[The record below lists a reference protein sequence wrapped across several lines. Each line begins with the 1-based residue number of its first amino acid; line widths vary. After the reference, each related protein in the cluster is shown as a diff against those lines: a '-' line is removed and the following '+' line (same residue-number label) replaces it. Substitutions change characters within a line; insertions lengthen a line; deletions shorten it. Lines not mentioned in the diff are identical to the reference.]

1 MRSLLL
7 SLPYRKVVS
16 NLLPNGIIV
25 PSKGQRC
32 DCLLISYDLSFSFF
46 FFFCKQIFTNANK
59 VHAVKVLNKLGL
71 EDCFEGIICFET
83 LNPIHKSTV
92 SDDEDDIEFVGLST
106 TATSTNANTISSS
119 KIFDIIGHFAQ
130 PNPSLALPKTP
141 IVCKPSVDA
150 IERALKIANINPQ
163 RTVRLSS
170 SFRILVSSFNF
181 VC

>member
-1 MRSLLL
+1 M
-7 SLPYRKVVS
+7 VS
-16 NLLPNGIIV
+16 
-25 PSKGQRC
+25 Q
-32 DCLLISYDLSFSFF
+32 CLVKARGVTVFLFLMIFLFLFLFF
-46 FFFCKQIFTNANK
+46 LFCKQIFTNADK

-141 IVCKPSVDA
+141 IVCKPSVDT